1 MNQEELDALVGEDF
15 EEFDES
21 DIEGKSEEIDE
32 DIVDE
37 FEDDEIIDDT
47 DEIIDETD
55 DIVDEADDVA
65 DDGDELIDDMEGFDD
80 VLGDDESQK
89 EDNDEIT
96 PPPADN
102 KNKVVAQLDE
112 VTKESEEK
120 ATQILDIMDEISANT
135 EKNLESLKEVLEFL
149 NRHKVLCQKLHEKF
163 PHIKTFEKELVEI
176 DEIIDKI
183 QKAIKTN
190 EATSEKIFTAMDI
203 MQYQDIHRQKIERV
217 INIMR
222 ALIKYMN
229 KLFEGSVEDEK
240 RVQSARHIHG
250 DKTGDVLSDEDIEA
264 LLDQF
269 GV

>member
-15 EEFDES
+15 EEFDEAETL
-21 DIEGKSEEIDE
+21 DGKSEEIDE

-37 FEDDEIIDDT
+37 FEDEIIDDT

-55 DIVDEADDVA
+55 DIAGDTDEM
-65 DDGDELIDDMEGFDD
+65 IDDMEGFED
-80 VLGDDESQK
+80 VLESSASSDEKQ
-89 EDNDEIT
+89 EDEEIV

-135 EKNLESLKEVLEFL
+135 EKNLESLKEVLDFL

-183 QKAIKTN
+183 QKAIETN